1 MVKFCFS
8 MNSSVRIPDI
18 IRFSLQTIS
27 AGSNFVISSSSDLEE
42 TNSVTRNSPVDT
54 STRAMP

>member
-8 MNSSVRIPDI
+8 MNSSVKIPDI
-18 IRFSLQTIS
+18 IKFSLQTIS

>member
-1 MVKFCFS
+1 MVKFCFL
-8 MNSSVRIPDI
+8 MNSSVRMPDI

-27 AGSNFVISSSSDLEE
+27 AGSNFVISSSSDLEV

>member
-8 MNSSVRIPDI
+8 MNSSVRMPDI

>member
-27 AGSNFVISSSSDLEE
+27 AGSNFVISSSSDLEV

>member
-8 MNSSVRIPDI
+8 MNSSVRMPDI

-27 AGSNFVISSSSDLEE
+27 AGSNFVISSSSDLGV

>member
-8 MNSSVRIPDI
+8 MNSSVKIPDI
-18 IRFSLQTIS
+18 IKFSLQTIS
-27 AGSNFVISSSSDLEE
+27 AGSNFVTSSRSDLDE

>member
-8 MNSSVRIPDI
+8 MNSSVRMPDI

-27 AGSNFVISSSSDLEE
+27 AGSNFVISSSSDLEV

>member
-8 MNSSVRIPDI
+8 MNSSVRTPDI

-27 AGSNFVISSSSDLEE
+27 AGSNFVISSSSDLGV

>member
-8 MNSSVRIPDI
+8 MNSSVKMPDI

>member
-8 MNSSVRIPDI
+8 MNSSVRMPDI

-27 AGSNFVISSSSDLEE
+27 AGSNFVISSRSDLEL
-42 TNSVTRNSPVDT
+42 TNSVTRNSPVET
-54 STRAMP
+54 STRATP

>member
-8 MNSSVRIPDI
+8 MNSSVRMPDI

-27 AGSNFVISSSSDLEE
+27 AGSNFVISSSSDLDV

>member
-8 MNSSVRIPDI
+8 MNSSVKMPDI

-27 AGSNFVISSSSDLEE
+27 AGSNFVISSRSDLEE